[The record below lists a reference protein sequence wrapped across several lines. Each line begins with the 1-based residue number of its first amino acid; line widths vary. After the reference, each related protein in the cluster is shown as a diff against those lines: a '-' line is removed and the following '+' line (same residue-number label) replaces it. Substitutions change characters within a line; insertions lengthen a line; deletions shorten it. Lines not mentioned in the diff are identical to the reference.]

1 MFEPCHYAC
10 STRALPRAIAQ
21 NRGHVD
27 TIVDARRYPYRQQ
40 NSQQTEVFKAG
51 SRPAAF
57 ASARP
62 VPPRTVRLALL
73 ADGVTA
79 YMPGAVLAPAPT
91 PEVAEVGKAPIFVDE
106 QRRAQAVPAH
116 RGCADFAAIGR
127 FPHRCRCR
135 ARSPPGD
142 HLGRPGRRRALQRP
156 RCRGPAAP
164 EGPAGASHPTTRHS
178 SHRLR
183 SPESLRSSDRWTDT
197 PVRPGACGRREPRRL
212 TRPPGIRGRGGTDR
226 SSHLLSRLRIRNL
239 GLGGQ
244 EVAPRRPGPSGRRID
259 PSRPP

>member
-40 NSQQTEVFKAG
+40 NSQTTEVFKAG

-91 PEVAEVGKAPIFVDE
+91 PEVAEVGKAPIFVDDSGA
-106 QRRAQAVPAH
+106 RK
-116 RGCADFAAIGR
+116 R
-127 FPHRCRCR
+127 FLRIAGVLFRCYRSASSPSSVSR
-135 ARSPPGD
+135 SRSP
-142 HLGRPGRRRALQRP
+142 R
-156 RCRGPAAP
+156 
-164 EGPAGASHPTTRHS
+164 
-178 SHRLR
+178 
-183 SPESLRSSDRWTDT
+183 
-197 PVRPGACGRREPRRL
+197 
-212 TRPPGIRGRGGTDR
+212 
-226 SSHLLSRLRIRNL
+226 
-239 GLGGQ
+239 
-244 EVAPRRPGPSGRRID
+244 
-259 PSRPP
+259 